1 MLVQS
6 VGVERQDWL
15 VVSLHTV
22 VKQKLV
28 DFGFVSLALD
38 VEVRQVL
45 PSVDP
50 VANGSLDFQD
60 NWYQYLLDHF

>member
-1 MLVQS
+1 VLVQS